1 MTGPENARLAGFARN
16 CVTTGD
22 MTPMAE
28 RMMLQIINEM
38 TENKGRQDD
47 WRKQ

>member
-1 MTGPENARLAGFARN
+1 MTGPECARLAGFARN

-28 RMMLQIINEM
+28 RMMLRILNEM
-38 TENKGRQDD
+38 TDAMEEV
-47 WRKQ
+47 